1 LDELIA
7 YSLENLKNIEF
18 APNVDMD
25 MPMELLTEE
34 ANEIRS
40 NFVRSKDKDNEFY
53 DDNKENN

>member
-1 LDELIA
+1 MDELIA

-25 MPMELLTEE
+25 MPMEMLTEE

-40 NFVRSKDKDNEFY
+40 KFVRNKDKDNEF
-53 DDNKENN
+53 DDNNRDNN

>member
-40 NFVRSKDKDNEFY
+40 NFVRSKDKDNEFD